1 MSDPREDDLRTT
13 YEEVDAELSRLA
25 ATEEAKQA
33 TRPGTPA
40 HAELARQ
47 AMHQADKLRRTTA
60 VESQLADELEA
71 DPGTGPS

>member
-1 MSDPREDDLRTT
+1 VSDPREDDLRTT
-13 YEEVDAELSRLA
+13 YDAVEDELARLK

-33 TRPGTPA
+33 TRPGTPE

-47 AMHQADKLRRTTA
+47 AKEQAETLRRTTA

-71 DPGTGPS
+71 KPGAAPS

>member
-13 YEEVDAELSRLA
+13 YDAVDDVLA
-25 ATEEAKQA
+25 KLKATEEAKQA

-47 AMHQADKLRRTTA
+47 AKEQAETLRQTTA
-60 VESQLADELEA
+60 VESELADELEA
-71 DPGTGPS
+71 DPGAGPS